1 MSDLKEIFS
10 NIENNKIVEYHNL
23 CHTNSCWS
31 KESPIIHEKNSVWYW
46 IQQNH
51 KYNCQ
56 LWDEEDKARRV
67 DVGDNDIALNKR
79 NIDQFNQ
86 KRNDAI
92 ESIDEKI
99 LDQLAD
105 VKVVDGAWFS
115 SETAGSII
123 DRLSIVSLKI
133 LHMGIQADRSDV
145 DATQKKEAKNKKER
159 LIIQRDDLLFCFNQL
174 LQSASNGKAFYRI
187 YRQFKMYNDPKMNPY
202 LSGLI
207 K

>member
-1 MSDLKEIFS
+1 
-10 NIENNKIVEYHNL
+10 
-23 CHTNSCWS
+23 
-31 KESPIIHEKNSVWYW
+31 
-46 IQQNH
+46 
-51 KYNCQ
+51 
-56 LWDEEDKARRV
+56 LWDEEDKARRT
-67 DVGDNDIALNKR
+67 DVGDIDIALNKR

-99 LDQLAD
+99 LDRLTN
-105 VKVVDGAWFS
+105 VKIIEGAWFN

-133 LHMGIQADRSDV
+133 LHMGIQADRSDI
-145 DATQKKEAKNKKER
+145 DKIQKGEAKSKKER
-159 LIIQRDDLLFCFNQL
+159 LIIQRDDLLFCLNQL
-174 LQSASNGKAFYRI
+174 LKGASRGRSFYRI
-187 YRQFKMYNDPKMNPY
+187 YRQFKMYNDPNMNPY

>member
-1 MSDLKEIFS
+1 MSDLKGIFNS
-10 NIENNKIVEYHNL
+10 ISSKVVEYHDL
-23 CHTNSCWS
+23 CHASSSWPE
-31 KESPIIHEKNSVWYW
+31 KSPITHEENGMWYW
-46 IQQNH
+46 IEKNH
-51 KYNCQ
+51 QYNCQ
-56 LWDEEDKARRV
+56 LWDEEDMARRI
-67 DVGDNDIALNKR
+67 DVEDSDIALNKR

-99 LDQLAD
+99 LDFL
-105 VKVVDGAWFS
+105 VNIKVVDSAWFS

-133 LHMGIQADRSDV
+133 LHMGIQADRVDI
-145 DATQKKEAKNKKER
+145 DATQKGEAKSKKKR
-159 LIIQRDDLLFCFNQL
+159 LIVQRNDLSFCLNQL
-174 LQSASNGKAFYRI
+174 FQSASNGKAFYRI

>member
-1 MSDLKEIFS
+1 MVNLFS
-10 NIENNKIVEYHNL
+10 NIGNNKISEYHDL
-23 CHTNSCWS
+23 CHSSSVWP
-31 KESPIIHEKNSVWYW
+31 KESPVLHEEDSIW
-46 IQQNH
+46 IWIERNH

-56 LWDEEDKARRV
+56 LWDEEDKARRIN
-67 DVGDNDIALNKR
+67 VGDNDIALNKR

-99 LDQLAD
+99 LDQLTN
-105 VKVVDGAWFS
+105 VKVVEGAWFN

-133 LHMGIQADRSDV
+133 LHMGIQAERFDIDI
-145 DATQKKEAKNKKER
+145 DQKEGAKSKKER
-159 LIIQRDDLLFCFNQL
+159 LIIQRDDLLFCLNQL
-174 LQSASNGKAFYRI
+174 LKGASRGRSFYRI
-187 YRQFKMYNDPKMNPY
+187 YRQFKMYNDPNMNPY

>member
-1 MSDLKEIFS
+1 MKNLFSDIG
-10 NIENNKIVEYHNL
+10 NNKIVEYHDS
-23 CHTNSCWS
+23 CHASHLWP
-31 KESPIIHEKNSVWYW
+31 KDSPVIHEKNSIWYW
-46 IQQNH
+46 IQKNH

-56 LWDEEDKARRV
+56 LWDEEDMARRTDV
-67 DVGDNDIALNKR
+67 DDSDIAINKR
-79 NIDQFNQ
+79 NIDRFNQ

-99 LDQLAD
+99 LDRL
-105 VKVVDGAWFS
+105 VNIKVADGAWFN

-123 DRLSIVSLKI
+123 DRLSIVSLKV
-133 LHMGIQADRSDV
+133 LNMGIQANRSDV
-145 DATQKKEAKNKKER
+145 DTNQNEDAKNKKER
-159 LIIQRDDLLFCFNQL
+159 LIIQRNDLLFCLNQL
-174 LQSASNGKAFYRI
+174 LQGASHGKSFYRI

>member
-1 MSDLKEIFS
+1 MKDLFNDIG
-10 NIENNKIVEYHNL
+10 NNKISEYHDS
-23 CHTNSCWS
+23 CHKSSSWPE
-31 KESPIIHEKNSVWYW
+31 KSPISHEENSIWYW
-46 IQQNH
+46 IEKNH
-51 KYNCQ
+51 QYNCQ
-56 LWDEEDKARRV
+56 LWDEEDKARRT
-67 DVGDNDIALNKR
+67 DVEDSDIALNKR

-99 LDQLAD
+99 LERLSN
-105 VKVVDGAWFS
+105 VKVEEGAWFN

-133 LHMGIQADRSDV
+133 LHMGIQVERSDI
-145 DATQKKEAKNKKER
+145 DIGQKEEAKSKKER
-159 LIIQRDDLLFCFNQL
+159 LIIQRDDLLFCLNQL
-174 LQSASNGKAFYRI
+174 LNGFMQGKGFYRI

-202 LSGLI
+202 LSGLL

>member
-1 MSDLKEIFS
+1 MVNLFS
-10 NIENNKIVEYHNL
+10 NIDNNKISEYHDL
-23 CHTNSCWS
+23 CHSSSVWP
-31 KESPIIHEKNSVWYW
+31 KESPVLHEEDSIW
-46 IQQNH
+46 IWIERNH

-56 LWDEEDKARRV
+56 LWDEEDKARRIN
-67 DVGDNDIALNKR
+67 VGDNDIALNKR

-99 LDQLAD
+99 LDQLTN
-105 VKVVDGAWFS
+105 VKVVEGAWFN

-133 LHMGIQADRSDV
+133 LHMGIQAERFDIDI
-145 DATQKKEAKNKKER
+145 DQKEGAKSKKER
-159 LIIQRDDLLFCFNQL
+159 LIIQRDDLLFCLNQL
-174 LQSASNGKAFYRI
+174 LKGASRGRSFYRI
-187 YRQFKMYNDPKMNPY
+187 YRQFKMYNDPNMNPY